1 MVSIVKMFCAPYV
14 FVIVLS
20 LVGKLILVAFEKPC
34 AFQLFDWEK
43 LFVIVTL
50 VMLCKLEPMLKFY
63 TASLNMALG
72 FQKNPSSPLKKQL
85 KSSSLF

>member
-1 MVSIVKMFCAPYV
+1 M
-14 FVIVLS
+14 LS
-20 LVGKLILVAFEKPC
+20 
-34 AFQLFDWEK
+34 
-43 LFVIVTL
+43 
-50 VMLCKLEPMLKFY
+50 KLEPMLKFY